1 MASEAATAWEATTA
15 QKATVPSEATTGE
28 KVHITNLNAR
38 VGLSSAPA
46 ILLPR
51 QWFVAPCS

>member
-1 MASEAATAWEATTA
+1 MAPEAATAREATTA
-15 QKATVPSEATTGE
+15 QKASIPSEATTGE

-38 VGLSSAPA
+38 VGLSSALV
-46 ILLPR
+46 ILLPC